1 MIHTRAVI
9 SYQTTNYVIKIIL
22 GSEGLA
28 GMASDGA
35 AATQYPGYR
44 WDATAQQW
52 VADPASADAGAASA
66 AGTNGY
72 VWDSA
77 AQQWVFIAA

>member
-22 GSEGLA
+22 GSEGFA

-52 VADPASADAGAASA
+52 VADESADGSA
-66 AGTNGY
+66 A
-72 VWDSA
+72 A
-77 AQQWVFIAA
+77 ATQCPA